1 MKKTLLLCLLAW
13 PLQLP
18 AQTAKGGIDGDLL
31 SRLRRQAAPTA
42 GERALRSALFGAD
55 INQLATNNYER
66 LGSYFSN
73 EVPSRGITNQKQSG
87 RCWLFT
93 GLNVMRAKMM
103 QRFDLGQVMFSPS
116 YVFFYDQLEKS
127 NLFLQSIIDC
137 ASKPMDDRRVEWLL
151 KHPLS
156 DGGTM
161 AGVIDLVDKYGLVP
175 AEVMPETY
183 AANNTGHM
191 SSLLATRLR
200 EDALALRDLARGGA
214 KATELMREKERRL
227 STVYRMLTL
236 FLGEPPQ
243 EFEWTETGRDGR
255 PRQTEHFTPQSFYRK
270 YVGEP
275 LGGRFLFVM
284 DDPLRPY
291 HRTYRIDLD
300 RHTYDGHDWTYL
312 NLPMDEIKQL
322 AIRSIKDSTALYFSC
337 DVGKYLNRKTGV
349 LDTAGYDFASFLGT
363 RFGMTKAQ
371 RIATFASASTHAMT
385 LVGVDLD
392 DNGRPRKW
400 KIENSWGEDSGLK
413 GHLIATDSWMNEYLF
428 RLCVERRYADEAT
441 LRLADQKPTLLP
453 PWDPMFQAEQ

>member
-1 MKKTLLLCLLAW
+1 MRKALFFSLLAAPLLLS
-13 PLQLP
+13 
-18 AQTAKGGIDGDLL
+18 AQTAGGGISSELL
-31 SRLRRQAAPTA
+31 GRLRQQAVPTA

-66 LGSYFSN
+66 VSSYFSN
-73 EVPSRGITNQKQSG
+73 EVPSRGISNQKQSG

-137 ASKPMDDRRVEWLL
+137 AGKPMDDRRVEWLL
-151 KHPLS
+151 QHPLS

-161 AGVIDLVDKYGLVP
+161 SGVIDLVDKYGLVP
-175 AEVMPETY
+175 ADVMPETY
-183 AANNTGHM
+183 AANNTSHM

-200 EDALALRDLARGGA
+200 EDALQLRGMAERGA
-214 KATELMREKERRL
+214 KATDLRRTKEQQL
-227 STVYRMLTL
+227 ATIYRMLVL

-243 EFEWTETGRDGR
+243 QFEWTEVGSNGK
-255 PRQTEHFTPQSFYRK
+255 PRATATYTPRSFYDK
-270 YVGEP
+270 YVGQP
-275 LGGRFLFVM
+275 LEGRFIFVM
-284 DDPLRPY
+284 NDPLRPY
-291 HRTYRIDLD
+291 HRTYQIDLD
-300 RHTYDGHDWTYL
+300 RHTYDGHNWTYL

-322 AIRSIKDSTALYFSC
+322 AIRSIKDSTAMYFSC
-337 DVGKYLNRKTGV
+337 DVGKFLNRKTGV

-363 RFGMTKAQ
+363 RFTMTKAQ

-392 DNGRPRKW
+392 DRGQPRKW
-400 KIENSWGEDSGLK
+400 KIENSWGEESGLK
-413 GHLIATDSWMNEYLF
+413 GHLIATDAWMNEYLF

-453 PWDPMFQAEQ
+453 PWDPMFQPEQ